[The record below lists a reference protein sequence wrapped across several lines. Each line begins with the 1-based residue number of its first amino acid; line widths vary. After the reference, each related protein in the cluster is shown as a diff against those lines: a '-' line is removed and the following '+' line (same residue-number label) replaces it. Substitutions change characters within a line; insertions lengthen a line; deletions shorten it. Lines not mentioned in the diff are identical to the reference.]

1 MSSGGKRTD
10 YYAGA
15 FVAVIGAGAALIS
28 SHYRV
33 GTLTSMGPG
42 FFPVALGVL
51 LAVMGVFIAMA
62 ASDMPT
68 PTSPAHGPDKVG
80 WDVRGWVCIIG
91 APLVFIFL
99 AENVGFLPACFA
111 AVLIAAAGDR
121 TATVKASVLLAAG
134 MTAFAII
141 LFVYILH
148 IEIPIIR
155 GF

>member
-1 MSSGGKRTD
+1 MSSAGRRID

-15 FVAVIGAGAALIS
+15 LVALIGAGAALIS
-28 SHYRV
+28 VRYRV

-51 LAVMGVFIAMA
+51 LVILGVMIAMA
-62 ASDMPT
+62 ASDAPQE
-68 PTSPAHGPDKVG
+68 TSPAHGPDKTG

-99 AENVGFLPACFA
+99 ADTIGFLPASFS
-111 AVLIAAAGDR
+111 AVLIAALGDR
-121 TATVKASVLLAAG
+121 TATLKSSVLLAAG
-134 MTAFAII
+134 MTAFAIL

-148 IEIPIIR
+148 LEIPIIR
-155 GF
+155 GL